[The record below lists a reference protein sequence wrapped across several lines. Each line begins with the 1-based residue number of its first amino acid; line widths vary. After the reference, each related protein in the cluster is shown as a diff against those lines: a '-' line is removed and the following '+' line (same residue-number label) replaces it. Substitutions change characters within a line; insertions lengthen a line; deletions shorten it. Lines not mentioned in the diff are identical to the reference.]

1 MTPTLIPSPEPTA
14 TPEPSVNTTPTP
26 EPTVSPTPTSTTN
39 PEFVFP
45 IENAAFGIMTIV
57 GFVIVGFLLKKN

>member
-39 PEFVFP
+39 SEFVFP